1 MQTSKTKQKLVLL
14 SILFIIIFTYPF
26 LSIAN
31 KEFTTGRYPSLLK
44 YIFLV
49 WLIVII
55 LIFFITKSQKLK
67 KDE

>member
-31 KEFTTGRYPSLLK
+31 KEFTAGKYPALFK
-44 YIFLV
+44 YIFIV
-49 WLIVII
+49 WLIVIAI
-55 LIFFITKSQKLK
+55 IFFITNSKKVK